1 MTIYDIIKE
10 LGVTKGYCSI
20 CGECDIELE
29 TRNQIKLYLNKFLS
43 ITLDE
48 NGKYLENGECVIFQS
63 KDNRDWNKFYEEKN
77 NQQLLPLNA
86 PVMVSEGDNYWCL
99 RYYKKCRQCHVSKIN
114 SNGANWKYIVP
125 VSKFDFEA
133 DDLSINI
140 INSI

>member
-10 LGVTKGYCSI
+10 LGVTKGWSPLYGDS
-20 CGECDIELE
+20 EIELN
-29 TRNQIKLYLNKFLS
+29 TGNIWICNKNCPWT
-43 ITLDE
+43 ILDE
-48 NGKYLENGECVIFQS
+48 NGRFYKEGECLVFPS
-63 KDNRDWNKFYEEKN
+63 KENRDWERLLKDKKD
-77 NQQLLPLNA
+77 QLLPFNT

-99 RYYKKCRQCHVSKIN
+99 RYYKKCRQCYVSKIN

>member
-140 INSI
+140 KKSI

>member
-125 VSKFDFEA
+125 VSKFDFDA

-140 INSI
+140 KNSI

>member
-1 MTIYDIIKE
+1 MTVYDIIKE

-29 TRNQIKLYLNKFLS
+29 TRNQIKLRLDKFLS

-48 NGKYLENGECVIFQS
+48 NGKYLENGECVIFPS

-77 NQQLLPLNA
+77 NQQLLPLNT
-86 PVMVSEGDNYWCL
+86 PVMVSNDGESWEL
-99 RYYKKCRQCHVSKIN
+99 RYYIMDRQCSMDKSSKEGL
-114 SNGANWKYIVP
+114 SRKYIVLP
-125 VSKFDFEA
+125 SKFNFEA

-140 INSI
+140 KNSI

>member
-10 LGVTKGYCSI
+10 LGVTEGYSPLLGDCKIDLNSETIWI
-20 CGECDIELE
+20 CNGGSAWVVLD
-29 TRNQIKLYLNKFLS
+29 KDGKFNK
-43 ITLDE
+43 
-48 NGKYLENGECVIFQS
+48 KGECVIFPP
-63 KDNRDWNKFYEEKN
+63 KDNRDWEKELEEKRN
-77 NQQLLPLNA
+77 QLLPFNT

-114 SNGANWKYIVP
+114 SNMTNWKYIVP

-140 INSI
+140 KNSI